1 MLYRVTMFT
10 PARNERFHTAVHS
23 HVVGTLRA
31 ARLTARDLLAPHR
44 RFETTYS
51 ARVNTRYPHCRI
63 SLVPYGAKC
72 PFEGK
77 RIESIEPE
85 LVYVPSVGDL
95 GVTP

>member
-10 PARNERFHTAVHS
+10 PAKNERFHTAVSS

-31 ARLTARDLLAPHR
+31 ARLAARDLLRPHR

-51 ARVNTRYPHCRI
+51 ARANTRYPYCRI
-63 SLVPYGAKC
+63 SLVPYGAAC

-77 RIESIEPE
+77 RIESVEPE
-85 LVYVPSVGDL
+85 LTYVPSVGDL

>member
-1 MLYRVTMFT
+1 MLYRVTMFK
-10 PARNERFHTAVHS
+10 PARNERFHTAVES
-23 HVVGTLRA
+23 HVVGSLKVARMRA
-31 ARLTARDLLAPHR
+31 KSLLKPHR

-51 ARVNTRYPHCRI
+51 ARTNTRYPFCRI

-77 RIESIEPE
+77 RIESLEPE
-85 LVYVPSVGDL
+85 LTYVPSVGDL